1 MIMIPEIVIANLVET
16 VLKVIECDF
25 NDHVEEKDT
34 LLYYIL
40 GDNQYKKF
48 NFFEQAK
55 DIFLRDNDHP
65 RKIEVR
71 MLFDAQRAS
80 LPTIHITMP
89 QESNDADGIGVD
101 EGYEDNVLNT
111 NKTTFHKTYTRAFG
125 VQYNIIITSDNSSE
139 VLLIYHLLKAMLI
152 SIIDHVELSGIRN
165 PKLSGQDLQMNS
177 DIVPVNVFVRG
188 VGINFMYEESI
199 PSIQEEQIVNAFNV
213 SYTINESIQGNSEL

>member
-1 MIMIPEIVIANLVET
+1 MIPEIIIANLVET
-16 VLKVIECDF
+16 VLKVIETDF

-48 NFFEQAK
+48 YFFEQAK
-55 DIFLRDNDHP
+55 DIFLREYNHP

-89 QESNDADGIGVD
+89 QENNDSDGIGVD
-101 EGYEDNVLNT
+101 EGYEDNILNT
-111 NKTTFHKTYTRAFG
+111 DKTTFHKTYTRAFG
-125 VQYNIIITSDNSSE
+125 VQYNIIITSDNSLE

-152 SIIDHVELSGIRN
+152 SIFDHMELSGIRN

-199 PSIQEEQIVNAFNV
+199 PAFQEEQIIKSFTA
-213 SYTINESIQGNSEL
+213 SYTINETIQGSNTL

>member
-1 MIMIPEIVIANLVET
+1 MIIIPEILVAEVVET
-16 VLKVIECDF
+16 VLKVIEVDF
-25 NDHVEEKDT
+25 SKHVEEKDT

-40 GDNQYKKF
+40 GSNEYKKY

-55 DIFLRDNDHP
+55 DIFLREYDHP
-65 RKIEVR
+65 RKIAVR

-89 QESNDADGIGVD
+89 QESNDSDGIGVD
-101 EGYEDNVLNT
+101 EGYSENT
-111 NKTTFHKTYTRAFG
+111 FNTDGTTFHKTYTRAFG
-125 VQYNIIITSDNSSE
+125 VQYNIIITSDNSLE

-152 SIIDHVELSGIRN
+152 SIFDHMELSGIRN

-188 VGINFMYEESI
+188 VGINFMYEEDI
-199 PSIQEEQIVNAFNV
+199 PAIQEENLKII
-213 SYTINESIQGNSEL
+213 INN